1 MGRRLRTTVPTLP
14 SQLDPALPDVDHF
27 AHKEREK
34 RKMNTEYYNRR
45 HRAKPLSD
53 LVPGEHV
60 WVTDTKESGTVLQN
74 HTSPRSYLVDVPKG
88 VVRRNSQHLIPLH
101 THVNE
106 GGVVEQQE
114 LPETNNEQVSTS
126 PGKIL
131 KNFPMARSNAI
142 VFDICSF
149 SAILKENGLE
159 GFSGTTIAEWIC
171 LVFHSSGFDTSALNV
186 GPRATNHGIF
196 LLSAKWWCDDF
207 KTPHARNY
215 CNVSCE
221 ALRDVNITDDIQ
233 CAKKVVEKSKGFA
246 AWAAWRI
253 HCKGQD
259 LKKYIAGCDLE
270 EVTSSPPVPEK
281 IFTSDQR
288 PKTIHPGVDILPTPF
303 RDMHPEEPTLPF
315 KKWSNSE
322 RPTMGS
328 SKPTASIREFPN
340 TTFLSENLPK
350 SNISVKEPP
359 GFTLSTHSPLKPSV
373 ALGEVL
379 NVIPPKIPPKP
390 MASINETSN
399 SALQVVDPKKYS
411 VPSHNDTEPSI
422 F

>member
-1 MGRRLRTTVPTLP
+1 MLGIPYHHYSIEMKT
-14 SQLDPALPDVDHF
+14 
-27 AHKEREK
+27 
-34 RKMNTEYYNRR
+34 
-45 HRAKPLSD
+45 
-53 LVPGEHV
+53 
-60 WVTDTKESGTVLQN
+60 
-74 HTSPRSYLVDVPKG
+74 SYLVLF
-88 VVRRNSQHLIPLH
+88 LI
-101 THVNE
+101 VA
-106 GGVVEQQE
+106 V
-114 LPETNNEQVSTS
+114 
-126 PGKIL
+126 
-131 KNFPMARSNAI
+131 ARSNAI

-215 CNVSCE
+215 CNLSCG
-221 ALRDVNITDDIQ
+221 ALRDDNITDDIQ
-233 CAKKVVEKSKGFA
+233 CAKRVVEKSKGFA

-288 PKTIHPGVDILPTPF
+288 PNTIHPGVDLPTTPF
-303 RDMHPEEPTLPF
+303 QDMYSEEPTLPF
-315 KKWSNSE
+315 KKWPNSE
-322 RPTMGS
+322 HPAMGS

-340 TTFLSENLPK
+340 STFLSENLPK
-350 SNISVKEPP
+350 SNISVKELP
-359 GFTLSTHSPLKPSV
+359 GFTLLTHSPSKPSV
-373 ALGEVL
+373 ALEEVL
-379 NVIPPKIPPKP
+379 NSIPPKIPPKP

-399 SALQVVDPKKYS
+399 STLQAVDPKNIWPHHIMIQNPAFFNHAYK
-411 VPSHNDTEPSI
+411 NK
-422 F
+422 